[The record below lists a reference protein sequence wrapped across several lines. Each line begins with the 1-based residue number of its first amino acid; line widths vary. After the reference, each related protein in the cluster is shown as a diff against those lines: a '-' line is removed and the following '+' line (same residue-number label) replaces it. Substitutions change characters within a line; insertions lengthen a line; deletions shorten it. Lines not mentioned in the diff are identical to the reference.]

1 MSSDVELPSISIIN
15 YCAIFGSLPG
25 KNVSAK
31 SDLAVEFHQL
41 MVNGS
46 LNIRQEVVVPDHF
59 ANFKGANNKRTV
71 QNETQRYSIGF
82 GQMSESDMH
91 NLEIFK

>member
-1 MSSDVELPSISIIN
+1 MNTDIVLPQNSIIN

-25 KNVSAK
+25 KNVKAK

-59 ANFKGANNKRTV
+59 AKFKGAKNNRTV
-71 QNETQRYSIGF
+71 QNETRSYSIGF
-82 GQMSESDMH
+82 GQMSESDM
-91 NLEIFK
+91 

>member
-1 MSSDVELPSISIIN
+1 MSSDVELPSRSIIN

-25 KNVSAK
+25 KNVKAK

-41 MVNGS
+41 MVSGS

-59 ANFKGANNKRTV
+59 AKFKGSNNKSTV
-71 QNETQRYSIGF
+71 QNETRSYSIGF
-82 GQMSESDMH
+82 GQMSESDM
-91 NLEIFK
+91 

>member
-1 MSSDVELPSISIIN
+1 MRLDVELPERSIIN

-25 KNVSAK
+25 KNVKAK

-59 ANFKGANNKRTV
+59 AKFKGANNKRTV
-71 QNETQRYSIGF
+71 QNET
-82 GQMSESDMH
+82 
-91 NLEIFK
+91 